1 MYFQFHC
8 EKYMESGQ
16 MVKLKYIYIY
26 IYHIGDMAQTGKKEL
41 QFWYML
47 ARSQ

>member
-1 MYFQFHC
+1 
-8 EKYMESGQ
+8 
-16 MVKLKYIYIY
+16 MVKLKNNNNKK
-26 IYHIGDMAQTGKKEL
+26 YHIGDMAQTGKKEL

>member
-8 EKYMESGQ
+8 EKYMERGQ
-16 MVKLKYIYIY
+16 MVKLLIKKKK
-26 IYHIGDMAQTGKKEL
+26 YHIGDMAQTGNKEL